1 MNRAEARAAEIRW
14 RCERLA
20 QLLETQGRHEAL
32 ANAEIEAR
40 QQPWIAD
47 PRPALSLGPGG
58 YVGED

>member
-1 MNRAEARAAEIRW
+1 MTAAEIRW

-20 QLLETQGRHEAL
+20 VLLETQTRHEAL

-40 QQPWIAD
+40 RQPWLAD
-47 PRPALSLGPGG
+47 PRPAFSLGPGG

>member
-1 MNRAEARAAEIRW
+1 MTPAEIRW

-20 QLLETQGRHEAL
+20 QLLQTQSRHEAL

-40 QQPWIAD
+40 RQPWLAD
-47 PRPALSLGPGG
+47 TRPCAPMGMGG

>member
-1 MNRAEARAAEIRW
+1 MTAAEIRW

-32 ANAEIEAR
+32 ANAEVEAR
-40 QQPWIAD
+40 SMPWLVDA
-47 PRPALSLGPGG
+47 RPAFSLAPGG